1 MPRWFVYIVRCQNDS
16 LYVGITTDVSAR
28 VASHNAGQGAKYTR
42 SFGPVKLV
50 YSQEMRSPRAARQR
64 EAKIKR
70 WSKEKKET
78 MIRGGL
84 L

>member
-1 MPRWFVYIVRCQNDS
+1 MPRWFVYIVRCKNDS
-16 LYVGITTDVSAR
+16 LYVGITTDVAAR
-28 VASHNAGQGAKYTR
+28 VTNHNAGKGAKYTR

-50 YSQEMRSPRAARQR
+50 YSEEARSARAARQR

-70 WSKEKKET
+70 WSKEKKEA
-78 MIRGGL
+78 MIWGGL